1 MYMNDIICI
10 MIEYIYIH
18 IQCIYG
24 LSWFILF
31 HAALG
36 EQFFQGQSRSL
47 PIHRARRKKP
57 GMHLTEVE
65 RLLQQIDR
73 ELGRLW
79 ETLAINNYHQLP

>member
-1 MYMNDIICI
+1 MLLWVSSSSKDTAD
-10 MIEYIYIH
+10 
-18 IQCIYG
+18 
-24 LSWFILF
+24 LF
-31 HAALG
+31 H
-36 EQFFQGQSRSL
+36 Q
-47 PIHRARRKKP
+47 ARRKKP